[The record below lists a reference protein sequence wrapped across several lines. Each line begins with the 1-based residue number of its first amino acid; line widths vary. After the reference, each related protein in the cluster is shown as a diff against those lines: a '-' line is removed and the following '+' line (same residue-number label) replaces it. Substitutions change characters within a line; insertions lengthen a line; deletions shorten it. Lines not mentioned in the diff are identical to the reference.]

1 MFLTLFQY
9 FQPKIKNANP
19 KTTQNRNHYFDAF
32 ALDSFSAMLFF
43 VYFKSIVLALFIKQ

>member
-1 MFLTLFQY
+1 MKRSKTCPTSSSLFLTLFQY

-32 ALDSFSAMLFF
+32 ALTN
-43 VYFKSIVLALFIKQ
+43 Q